1 MKKKNNSV
9 LLSTPYILWMV
20 AFTLIPLGVVV
31 YYALTDPATGAF
43 SLGNLKNLG
52 LYVPVLWQS
61 IWYSLVSA
69 FVCLL
74 LGYPVAYYIAHRGKT
89 AQKILYM
96 LVMLP
101 MCMSFLL
108 RTLAWVGL
116 LQDTGLINRLLGLI
130 GIGPI
135 PMIRTPGAV
144 ILGMV
149 YNYLPYMILPLYSTI
164 VKIDPRLI
172 EAAEDLGCNGVQVF
186 RKVILPLS
194 MPGIL
199 SGMTMVFVP
208 AVSTFYISQKLGG
221 TDTVLIGDVIERQF
235 KQGNNPNLGAALSLV
250 LMLLVFVCTG
260 IMNRFGG
267 DSEEGG
273 VIV

>member
-1 MKKKNNSV
+1 MRKNKSL
-9 LLSTPYILWMV
+9 LLSGPYILWMLV
-20 AFTLIPLGVVV
+20 FTLIPLCVVG

-43 SLGNLKNLG
+43 TFSNIRQLEMYL
-52 LYVPVLWQS
+52 PVLGQS
-61 IWYSLVSA
+61 IWYSLISA
-69 FVCLL
+69 VICLI
-74 LGYPVAYYIAHRGKT
+74 LGYPVAYFIAH
-89 AQKILYM
+89 QKAGMQKFLYM

-116 LQDTGLINRLLGLI
+116 LQDTGIINNLLAAMGLPRLQL
-130 GIGPI
+130 
-135 PMIRTPGAV
+135 IRTPAAV

-149 YNYLPYMILPLYSTI
+149 YNYLPYMILPLYAVI
-164 VKIDPRLI
+164 VKIDHRLI

-186 RKVILPLS
+186 ARVVLPLS
-194 MPGIL
+194 VPGIL
-199 SGMTMVFVP
+199 SGVTMVFVP

-221 TDTVLIGDVIERQF
+221 TDTVLVGDVIERLF
-235 KQGNNPNLGAALSLV
+235 KQGNNANLGAALSLV

-260 IMNRFGG
+260 IMNRFG
-267 DSEEGG
+267 DQEEGG

>member
-1 MKKKNNSV
+1 MKKTKSV
-9 LLSTPYILWMV
+9 LLSTPYLIWMV
-20 AFTLIPLGVVV
+20 VFTLVPLGVVA
-31 YYALTDPATGAF
+31 YYALTDPSTGAF
-43 SLGNLKNLG
+43 TLGNVKNLG
-52 LYVPVLWQS
+52 MYLPVLWKS
-61 IWYSLVSA
+61 IAYSLVSA
-69 FVCLL
+69 MICLV
-74 LGYPVAYYIAHRGKT
+74 LGYPVAYYIAHCGPT
-89 AQKILYM
+89 AQKFLYM

-116 LQDTGLINRLLGLI
+116 LQDTGIINRFLGWI
-130 GIGPI
+130 GLGHVTL
-135 PMIRTPGAV
+135 IRTPGAV

-164 VKIDPRLI
+164 VKIDHRLV
-172 EAAEDLGCNGVQVF
+172 EAAQDLGCNGRQVF
-186 RKVILPLS
+186 GRVILPLS

-199 SGMTMVFVP
+199 SGVTMVFVP

-267 DSEEGG
+267 DEAEGG
-273 VIV
+273 VVV

>member
-1 MKKKNNSV
+1 MKKTKSL
-9 LLSTPYILWMV
+9 LLSTPYLVWMV
-20 AFTLIPLGVVV
+20 VFTLIPLGVVA
-31 YYALTDPATGAF
+31 YYALTDPATGVF
-43 SLGNLKNLG
+43 SLGNVKSLG
-52 LYVPVLWQS
+52 MYLPVLWKS
-61 IWYSLVSA
+61 IGYSLVSA
-69 FVCLL
+69 FICLL
-74 LGYPVAYYIAHRGKT
+74 LGYPVAYYIAHRSPT
-89 AQKILYM
+89 AQKFLYM

-116 LQDTGLINRLLGLI
+116 LQDTGIINTLLSKLGL
-130 GIGPI
+130 PRLTL
-135 PMIRTPGAV
+135 IRTPGAV
-144 ILGMV
+144 VLGMV
-149 YNYLPYMILPLYSTI
+149 YNYLPYMILPLYGVI

-172 EAAEDLGCNGVQVF
+172 EAAEDLGCTPVQVF
-186 RKVILPLS
+186 HKVVFPLS

-250 LMLLVFVCTG
+250 LMVLVFVCTG

-267 DSEEGG
+267 DEAEGG
-273 VIV
+273 VVV

>member
-1 MKKKNNSV
+1 MKKNNSV
-9 LLSTPYILWMV
+9 LLSTPYIVWMV
-20 AFTLIPLGVVV
+20 VFTLIPLGVVG
-31 YYALTDPATGAF
+31 YYALTDPNTGAF
-43 SLGNLKNLG
+43 TLGNLQDLG
-52 LYVPVLWQS
+52 MYAGVLWQS

-69 FVCLL
+69 AICLL
-74 LGYPVAYYIAHRGKT
+74 LGYPVAYFIAHRKPFM
-89 AQKILYM
+89 QKFLYM

-116 LQDTGLINRLLGLI
+116 LQDTGIINNFLGLM
-130 GIGPI
+130 GIAPI
-135 PMIRTPGAV
+135 SMIRTPGAV

-149 YNYLPYMILPLYSTI
+149 YNYLPYMILPLYATI
-164 VKIDPRLI
+164 VKIDNRLI

-186 RKVILPLS
+186 SRVVLPLS

-235 KQGNNPNLGAALSLV
+235 KQGNNPNLGATLSLV
-250 LMLLVFVCTG
+250 LMLLVFICTG
-260 IMNRFGG
+260 IMNRFGS
-267 DSEEGG
+267 DDEGG
-273 VIV
+273 VVV